1 MLAYYLQIITVQKKI
16 FMKKSTYILAL
27 VSIISI
33 IVIIS
38 SCKKDDPAPTEEYY
52 VIQVDSIIY
61 PDTIT
66 FGDTLKIKFYG
77 LVGEN
82 SCYQF
87 AQWNNN
93 FDVDLIQLTTMGIHY
108 LNQNCFES
116 ITYLDGAEYQLR
128 GIPAGAYT
136 IKIVQP
142 DNTTMDSQLFVKQ

>member
-1 MLAYYLQIITVQKKI
+1 
-16 FMKKSTYILAL
+16 MKKSTFILAFITIFG
-27 VSIISI
+27 IIAA
-33 IVIIS
+33 IS
-38 SCKKDDPAPTEEYY
+38 TSCKKDDPAPTQEYY
-52 VIQVDSIIY
+52 VIKVDSIIY

-66 FGDTLKIKFYG
+66 VGDTLKIKFYG

-87 AQWNNN
+87 AQWNNE

-108 LNQNCFES
+108 LTQECYEG

-128 GIPAGAYT
+128 GVPKGSYT

-142 DNTTMDSQLFVKQ
+142 DNSTMDSQLYVKE